1 MTNGHPPQGGQPPPE
16 GYPQGGQP
24 QQPQQWPQ
32 PQQGQPQ
39 PGGGYPQY
47 PQQQGG
53 YGQYP
58 QGPYQ
63 YQTGPSGPRANF
75 GQRLLALLLDFVIVF
90 IPLLIIFGLL
100 GAFDDIGGNDGRV
113 QFFTPAE
120 DILYTVIG
128 LAVTWSYYTILE
140 GGRSGQTI
148 GKKALSIRVV
158 RLESGGP
165 IGYGRALGRNAVR
178 GLPGY
183 IPLFGFFW
191 VLLDNLWMLWDR
203 EKQTLHDKVTKT
215 LVVPV
220 AAYPIQ
226 QDYSAQQTYGQPQQT
241 YGQPPQ
247 GSGPTPGAPPPG
259 TPSPGTPPPGTPPP
273 SPPPGG

>member
-1 MTNGHPPQGGQPPPE
+1 MTNGQPPQGEQPPQGGQPPPE
-16 GYPQGGQP
+16 GYPQQGQP

-32 PQQGQPQ
+32 PQQPP

-47 PQQQGG
+47 PQQQGA

-58 QGPYQ
+58 QAPNPYQ
-63 YQTGPSGPRANF
+63 SGPSGPRANF

-90 IPLLIIFGLL
+90 VPLLIIFAVL
-100 GAFDDIGGNDGRV
+100 GAFEGLDDSGRGPV
-113 QFFTPAE
+113 FSSGE
-120 DILYTVIG
+120 DFLYTLIG
-128 LAVTWSYYTILE
+128 LAVTWSYYTFLE

-158 RLESGGP
+158 RQETGGP

-183 IPLFGFFW
+183 IPILGLFW
-191 VLLDNLWMLWDR
+191 VLIDNLWMLWDR
-203 EKQTLHDKVTKT
+203 EKQTLHDKATKT

-226 QDYSAQQTYGQPQQT
+226 QDYSGQQSYGQPQQG
-241 YGQPPQ
+241 YGQQQ
-247 GSGPTPGAPPPG
+247 GYG
-259 TPSPGTPPPGTPPP
+259 PPPGTPPP
-273 SPPPGG
+273 QQPPPQQPPGGYNPNP